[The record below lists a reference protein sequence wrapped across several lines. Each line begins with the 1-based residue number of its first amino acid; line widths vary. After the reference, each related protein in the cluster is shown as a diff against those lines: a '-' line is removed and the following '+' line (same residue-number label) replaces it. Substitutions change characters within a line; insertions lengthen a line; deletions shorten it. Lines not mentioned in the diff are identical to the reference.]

1 MAGLEYSARLSAK
14 SLREL
19 YKDASAAPGVMQIEL
34 RRGVK
39 KAGVR
44 VQHAVQESAGSF
56 SKQIPP
62 KIKLKVSFAR
72 KPAVKIIAD
81 DPSGEAAALNNRGKA
96 GMFRHPVFA
105 HPEGERNVRSWRAFV
120 RLHITRV
127 SNPAHNWV
135 WVSQVAHPF
144 FVTAAHP
151 AALAAADEIRAVMDD
166 IARRLDF
173 H

>member
-19 YKDASAAPGVMQIEL
+19 YKDASAAPGVIQIEL

-39 KAGVR
+39 KAGTQ
-44 VQHAVQESAGSF
+44 VQRAVQQRAATF
-56 SKQIPP
+56 SRKIPP
-62 KIKLKVSFAR
+62 KVKTKVSFSSR
-72 KPAVKIIAD
+72 PSVKIVAD
-81 DPSGEAAALNNRGKA
+81 DPSGEAGALNNKDRG
-96 GMFRHPVFA
+96 GTFRHPVF
-105 HPEGERNVRSWRAFV
+105 G
-120 RLHITRV
+120 
-127 SNPAHNWV
+127 SNN